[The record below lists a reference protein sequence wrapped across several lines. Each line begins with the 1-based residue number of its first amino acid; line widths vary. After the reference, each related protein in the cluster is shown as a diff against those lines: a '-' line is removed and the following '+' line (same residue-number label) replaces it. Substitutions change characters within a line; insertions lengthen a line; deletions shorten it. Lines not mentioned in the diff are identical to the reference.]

1 MLFSRVVVRFWS
13 LLDLYV
19 LRIRT
24 EDFVRLLADE
34 NCVVPFC
41 FFRLLVC
48 GRDASVLCC
57 SAGHHERHSLVLPFK
72 LMVTTKEVFPSDLI
86 RALRVS
92 CPALRSLFAV
102 EYKSGEK
109 ATTDWC
115 RNLVVR
121 WLSWPA
127 TAGLK
132 LFLELLYSYSIQA
145 KSSHLLYL
153 LPVIYHI
160 YISLDRKIDFCHIQ
174 RKVYIIMIII
184 IIAMVLVFFM
194 QELPVVQKLIYVVH
208 AGSFLDGSSRLHL
221 ADLDSFHGSRMYW
234 NKLRPLCA

>member
-1 MLFSRVVVRFWS
+1 MTYLYSSRSIRVLLRFLGLNVLTVHCICRNAVTSCSPSLWLRVLCFFSRVVVRFWS

-19 LRIRT
+19 LKIRT

-41 FFRLLVC
+41 FFRILVC

-72 LMVTTKEVFPSDLI
+72 LMVTTKEVFPSYLI
-86 RALRVS
+86 KALRVS
-92 CPALRSLFAV
+92 CPAPRSLFTV

-109 ATTDWC
+109 ATIDWC

-121 WLSWPA
+121 WLSRPA
-127 TAGLK
+127 IAGLK

-160 YISLDRKIDFCHIQ
+160 YISLDRKIDFFS
-174 RKVYIIMIII
+174 YTT
-184 IIAMVLVFFM
+184 
-194 QELPVVQKLIYVVH
+194 
-208 AGSFLDGSSRLHL
+208 
-221 ADLDSFHGSRMYW
+221 
-234 NKLRPLCA
+234 